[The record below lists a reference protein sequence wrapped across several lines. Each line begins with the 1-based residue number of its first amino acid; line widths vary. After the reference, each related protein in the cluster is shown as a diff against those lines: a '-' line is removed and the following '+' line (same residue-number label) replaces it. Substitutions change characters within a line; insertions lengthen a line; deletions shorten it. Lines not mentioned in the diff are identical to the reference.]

1 VLFRSAV
8 VTLADETVLLGQTA
22 NCENA
27 EGLPVVV
34 DRVGIPSPFEAA
46 VEEAV
51 EIDTERPGVEST
63 TRGSD
68 VVTHLCGVLIQFRGH
83 PRLDRTVEGAEPVEI
98 TGEAGQRMAHGSA

>member
-1 VLFRSAV
+1 M
-8 VTLADETVLLGQTA
+8 LLGQTA

-63 TRGSD
+63 TRAGD
-68 VVTHLCGVLIQFRGH
+68 VFAHLCGVLIQLGGH
-83 PRLDRTVEGAEPVEI
+83 PRFDGTVEGADPVEI